1 MCMMRDPCG
10 CRCGCGYGGMHGAGL
25 WYCGPLVYG
34 PAVYPAPGAYPA
46 MSGYHAGGMYPMTVP
61 HELAADGTTSPQ
73 EALVG
78 GHRDVRLSI
87 EYLVESGAPAPAITV
102 SVTSNGSTSTW
113 EETSIGT
120 GYHVSEGFLTVKAG
134 SKVRL
139 EVTDAVARVRWC
151 ETICC

>member
-1 MCMMRDPCG
+1 
-10 CRCGCGYGGMHGAGL
+10 MHGAGL